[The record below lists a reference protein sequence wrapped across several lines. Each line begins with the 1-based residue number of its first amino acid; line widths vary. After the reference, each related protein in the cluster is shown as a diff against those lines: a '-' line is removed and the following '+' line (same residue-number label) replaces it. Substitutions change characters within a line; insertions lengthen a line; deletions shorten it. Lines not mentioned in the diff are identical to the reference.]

1 MGQESKQ
8 ALLGK
13 SSVSQGA
20 VGAVHGVHGFQ
31 SHIVLGHCG
40 GFAEWPGPGRLVT
53 RAPM

>member
-1 MGQESKQ
+1 MSQESKQ

-31 SHIVLGHCG
+31 SVSHR
-40 GFAEWPGPGRLVT
+40 P
-53 RAPM
+53 RALWWVC